1 MVSKGYRYM
10 FKKLCYTLNHFTN
23 GGYCVSTMLN
33 RLMFVRTFSS
43 LSNVQRRQ
51 IRLVE
56 RLGVSYFFQQNK
68 NINDVAGKCSFI
80 SAEDYYFFLI
90 VAFLQLKQCQA
101 PFYLLLLSLKS
112 QRHFASVVCKQCH
125 FQFQSKSQITY
136 WQMRCHCAKFDSKVI
151 LVFQ

>member
-1 MVSKGYRYM
+1 M

-23 GGYCVSTMLN
+23 EGYCVSTMLN

-80 SAEDYYFFLI
+80 SAED
-90 VAFLQLKQCQA
+90 
-101 PFYLLLLSLKS
+101 
-112 QRHFASVVCKQCH
+112 
-125 FQFQSKSQITY
+125 
-136 WQMRCHCAKFDSKVI
+136 
-151 LVFQ
+151 